1 VAAVH
6 SQHTEVA
13 LAETLGGV
21 LVEAFG
27 PVAAQ
32 ARHRQR
38 ADLHL
43 RGRLDLYRVARAPAG
58 LERGE
63 PLARGDHDRIAH
75 DARAIVS
82 NLRRSGRRASA
93 NHHAKLGM
101 DVARTSPLQTARGV
115 IRLAAM
121 NYAGQRAYAPT
132 RASASDALWVTYR
145 WMSLGLATTGLVAL
159 VVAHS
164 PALLEALVGNRL
176 LFFGL
181 MIGQLGLVVALSSL
195 AQRVTG
201 VTFSTL
207 FLVYTASSIGATFFV
222 TAGAFAGLSVFGTV
236 TRRDLSAVGRFGFF
250 ALIGIILA
258 SIVNMFLRS
267 SGLDWIISVVGV
279 LLFAGLTAYDTQ
291 RLKVLFERGDAHAN
305 LPLVGALTL
314 YLDFINMFLFLL
326 RFLGDRRRS

>member
-1 VAAVH
+1 
-6 SQHTEVA
+6 
-13 LAETLGGV
+13 
-21 LVEAFG
+21 
-27 PVAAQ
+27 
-32 ARHRQR
+32 
-38 ADLHL
+38 
-43 RGRLDLYRVARAPAG
+43 
-58 LERGE
+58 
-63 PLARGDHDRIAH
+63 
-75 DARAIVS
+75 
-82 NLRRSGRRASA
+82 
-93 NHHAKLGM
+93 
-101 DVARTSPLQTARGV
+101 
-115 IRLAAM
+115 M
-121 NYAGQRAYAPT
+121 NYAGQRAYAPA

-159 VVAHS
+159 MVAHS

-195 AQRVTG
+195 AQRVSTAAAAFMFFAYAALTG

-258 SIVNMFLRS
+258 SVVNMFLRS